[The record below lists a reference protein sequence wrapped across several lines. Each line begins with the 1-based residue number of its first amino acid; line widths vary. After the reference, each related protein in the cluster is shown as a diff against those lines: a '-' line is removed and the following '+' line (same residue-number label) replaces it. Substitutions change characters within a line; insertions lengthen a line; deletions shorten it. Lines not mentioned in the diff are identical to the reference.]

1 MRFSFCGFYEYLQ
14 KYNKFGAM
22 NNPKT
27 SEAGSL
33 KDLQA
38 LQQQV
43 KELKMEVSRLQGD
56 NCDLEN
62 SLLTAVEHGDLV
74 ESELLDVNKRLKS
87 EIIERKMAQATL
99 QSILEIVYRDKS
111 DLEIMLSTATEHGD
125 AIEYEQ
131 YNRAVETMRQSE
143 EQFRTLAES
152 TSMAM
157 LVSNL
162 ENGAIAYANTS
173 AGAMLQRESQ
183 ELINQLIPDLYFLES
198 EWHDLQQHFLENQRV
213 RDYEI
218 RLRRD
223 NKEPLWVLASLHLL
237 WLKGEQVLLSTF
249 YDITLLKK
257 TEIALRES
265 EAKLREQANLLEQ
278 RVEERTHALKL
289 AKEAAESASRSKATF
304 LANMSHELRT
314 PLNAILGFAQL
325 MLYDQ
330 ELNEQNQNDLQT
342 ICNSGNH
349 LLTMIN
355 DILEMSKL
363 EAGGIL
369 LREQECD
376 LNDIVDTARDMLFL
390 KAQEKKL
397 DFEVIIHPHT
407 PRLIY
412 TDEGK
417 LRQILI
423 NLIGN
428 AIKFTELGH
437 IYLRVFVQNN
447 LHSADNVIAHQFSQ
461 QVSVGD
467 RYLYFEVEDTG
478 AGIANSEMTIL
489 FQPFVQ
495 TDSGRRSQE
504 GTGLGLSICY
514 NYVQLM
520 GGHMSVT
527 SKVGEGSTFSFYI
540 PLKPLESAET
550 EPPRS
555 TNRIVGIQSKPTNYR
570 ILIAEDIRL
579 NRQLLIRLLTPLG
592 FEVREVNNGQE
603 AISVWQSWSPHLIW
617 MDARMPIL
625 NGHEAASAIRAIE
638 AEKNISES
646 ERVRIIALTASLVS
660 SQEEDLS
667 IYGFDGFVT
676 KPFTEDL
683 VFEEMARHL
692 NLQYV
697 YL

>member
-1 MRFSFCGFYEYLQ
+1 
-14 KYNKFGAM
+14 M

-27 SEAGSL
+27 SEAVSL
-33 KDLQA
+33 KDWQA
-38 LQQQV
+38 LQLQV
-43 KELKMEVSRLQGD
+43 KELKKEVSRLQGD
-56 NCDLEN
+56 NSDLEN

-99 QSILEIVYRDKS
+99 QSILEIVYRDKN

-157 LVSNL
+157 LVSHL
-162 ENGAIAYANTS
+162 DSGAIAYANTS
-173 AGAMLQRESQ
+173 AGTMLQRESQ

-218 RLRRD
+218 RLRRN

-265 EAKLREQANLLEQ
+265 ETKLREQANLLEQ

-330 ELNEQNQNDLQT
+330 DLNEQNQSDLQI
-342 ICNSGNH
+342 ICNSGHH

-363 EAGGIL
+363 EAGGIF

-376 LNDIVDTARDMLFL
+376 LTDIIDTAKDMLHL
-390 KAQEKKL
+390 KALEKKL

-423 NLIGN
+423 NLVGN
-428 AIKFTELGH
+428 AIKFTDLGH
-437 IYLRVFVQNN
+437 VYVRVFVQNN
-447 LHSADNVIAHQFSQ
+447 LH
-461 QVSVGD
+461 
-467 RYLYFEVEDTG
+467 LYFEVEDTG
-478 AGIANSEMTIL
+478 SGISDSEMATL

-504 GTGLGLSICY
+504 GTGLGLSISY
-514 NYVQLM
+514 NYVHLM
-520 GGHMSVT
+520 GGQMSVS
-527 SKVGEGSTFSFYI
+527 SKVGKGSTFSFYI
-540 PLKPLESAET
+540 PLKPLESNNSESI
-550 EPPRS
+550 RS
-555 TNRIVGIQSKPTNYR
+555 STRVVGLQSNQTDYR
-570 ILIAEDIRL
+570 ILIAEDTRL
-579 NRQLLIRLLTPLG
+579 NRQLLTRILTPLG
-592 FEVREVNNGQE
+592 FEVREVNNGIE
-603 AISVWQSWSPHLIW
+603 AIAVWQSWSPHLIW
-617 MDARMPIL
+617 MDARMPML
-625 NGHEAASAIRAIE
+625 NGSEAASAIRAIE
-638 AEKNISES
+638 AERNIPDT
-646 ERVRIIALTASLVS
+646 ERVKMIALTASLVNS
-660 SQEEDLS
+660 EEEDLS
-667 IYGFDGFVT
+667 TYGFDGFVT

-697 YL
+697 YLYDG

>member
-1 MRFSFCGFYEYLQ
+1 
-14 KYNKFGAM
+14 M

-27 SEAGSL
+27 SEAVSL
-33 KDLQA
+33 KDWQA
-38 LQQQV
+38 LQQKV
-43 KELKMEVSRLQGD
+43 KELKKEVSQLQGD
-56 NCDLEN
+56 NSDLEN

-173 AGAMLQRESQ
+173 AGTMLQRESQ
-183 ELINQLIPDLYFLES
+183 ELINKLIPDLYFLES
-198 EWHDLQQHFLENQRV
+198 EWNDLHQYFLENQRV

-218 RLRRD
+218 RLRRAD
-223 NKEPLWVLASLHLL
+223 KEPLWVLASLHLL

-249 YDITLLKK
+249 YDITLLKN

-265 EAKLREQANLLEQ
+265 ETKLREQANLLEQ
-278 RVEERTHALKL
+278 RVEERTRALKL

-330 ELNEQNQNDLQT
+330 DLNEQNQSDLQI
-342 ICNSGNH
+342 ICNSGHH

-363 EAGGIL
+363 EAGGIF

-376 LNDIVDTARDMLFL
+376 LTDIIDTAKDMLHL
-390 KAQEKKL
+390 KALEKKL

-423 NLIGN
+423 NLVGN
-428 AIKFTELGH
+428 AIKFTNLGH
-437 IYLRVFVQNN
+437 VYVRVFVQNN
-447 LHSADNVIAHQFSQ
+447 LH
-461 QVSVGD
+461 
-467 RYLYFEVEDTG
+467 LYFEVEDTG
-478 AGIANSEMTIL
+478 SGISDSEMATL

-495 TDSGRRSQE
+495 TDSGRQSQE
-504 GTGLGLSICY
+504 GTGLGLSISY
-514 NYVQLM
+514 NYVHLM
-520 GGHMSVT
+520 GGQMSVT
-527 SKVGEGSTFSFYI
+527 SKVGKGSTFSFSI
-540 PLKPLESAET
+540 PLKPLESNNSESI
-550 EPPRS
+550 RS
-555 TNRIVGIQSKPTNYR
+555 SNRVVGLQSNQTNYR

-579 NRQLLIRLLTPLG
+579 NRQLLTRILTPLG
-592 FEVREVNNGQE
+592 FEVREVNNGVE
-603 AISVWQSWSPHLIW
+603 AIAVWQSWSPHLIW
-617 MDARMPIL
+617 MDARMPML
-625 NGHEAASAIRAIE
+625 NGSEAASAIRAIE
-638 AEKNISES
+638 AERNIPYA
-646 ERVRIIALTASLVS
+646 ERVKIIALTASLVNS
-660 SQEEDLS
+660 EEEDLS
-667 IYGFDGFVT
+667 TYGFDGFVS

-683 VFEEMARHL
+683 VFEEMAKHL

-697 YL
+697 YLAM

>member
-1 MRFSFCGFYEYLQ
+1 
-14 KYNKFGAM
+14 M

-27 SEAGSL
+27 SEAVSL
-33 KDLQA
+33 KDWQA
-38 LQQQV
+38 LQLQV
-43 KELKMEVSRLQGD
+43 KELKKEVSRLQGD
-56 NCDLEN
+56 NSDLEN

-99 QSILEIVYRDKS
+99 QSILEIVYRDKN

-157 LVSNL
+157 LVSHL
-162 ENGAIAYANTS
+162 DSGAIAYANTS
-173 AGAMLQRESQ
+173 AGTMLQRESQ

-218 RLRRD
+218 RLRRN

-265 EAKLREQANLLEQ
+265 ETKLREQANLLEQ

-330 ELNEQNQNDLQT
+330 DLNEQNQSDLQI
-342 ICNSGNH
+342 ICNSGHH

-363 EAGGIL
+363 EAGGIF

-376 LNDIVDTARDMLFL
+376 LTDIIDTAKDMLHL
-390 KAQEKKL
+390 KALEKKL

-423 NLIGN
+423 NLVGN
-428 AIKFTELGH
+428 AIKFTDLGH
-437 IYLRVFVQNN
+437 VYVRVFVQNN
-447 LHSADNVIAHQFSQ
+447 LH
-461 QVSVGD
+461 
-467 RYLYFEVEDTG
+467 LYFEVEDTG
-478 AGIANSEMTIL
+478 SGISDSEMATL

-504 GTGLGLSICY
+504 GTGLGLSISY
-514 NYVQLM
+514 NYVHLM
-520 GGHMSVT
+520 GGQMSVS
-527 SKVGEGSTFSFYI
+527 SKVGKGSTFSFYI
-540 PLKPLESAET
+540 PLKPLESTNSESI
-550 EPPRS
+550 RS
-555 TNRIVGIQSKPTNYR
+555 SNRVVGLQSNQTNYR
-570 ILIAEDIRL
+570 ILIAEDTRL
-579 NRQLLIRLLTPLG
+579 NRQLLTRILTPLG
-592 FEVREVNNGQE
+592 FEVREVNNGIE
-603 AISVWQSWSPHLIW
+603 AIAVWQSWSPHLIW
-617 MDARMPIL
+617 MDARMPML
-625 NGHEAASAIRAIE
+625 NGSEAASAIRAIE
-638 AEKNISES
+638 AERNIPDA
-646 ERVRIIALTASLVS
+646 ERVKMIALTASLVN

-667 IYGFDGFVT
+667 TYGFDGFVT

-697 YL
+697 YLYDG

>member
-1 MRFSFCGFYEYLQ
+1 
-14 KYNKFGAM
+14 M

-27 SEAGSL
+27 SEAVSL
-33 KDLQA
+33 KDWQA
-38 LQQQV
+38 LQLQV
-43 KELKMEVSRLQGD
+43 KELKKEVSRLQGD
-56 NCDLEN
+56 NSDLEN

-99 QSILEIVYRDKS
+99 QSILEIVYRDKN

-157 LVSNL
+157 LVSHL
-162 ENGAIAYANTS
+162 DSGAIAYANTS
-173 AGAMLQRESQ
+173 AGTMLQRESQ

-218 RLRRD
+218 RLRRN
-223 NKEPLWVLASLHLL
+223 NKEPVWVLASLHLL

-265 EAKLREQANLLEQ
+265 ETKLREQANLLEQ

-330 ELNEQNQNDLQT
+330 DLNEQNQSDLQI
-342 ICNSGNH
+342 ICNSGHH

-363 EAGGIL
+363 EAGGIF

-376 LNDIVDTARDMLFL
+376 LTDIIDTAKDMLHL
-390 KAQEKKL
+390 KALEKKL

-423 NLIGN
+423 NLVGN
-428 AIKFTELGH
+428 AIKFTDLGH
-437 IYLRVFVQNN
+437 VYVRVFVQNN
-447 LHSADNVIAHQFSQ
+447 LH
-461 QVSVGD
+461 
-467 RYLYFEVEDTG
+467 LYFEVEDTG
-478 AGIANSEMTIL
+478 SGISDSEMATL

-504 GTGLGLSICY
+504 GTGLGLSISY
-514 NYVQLM
+514 NYVHLM
-520 GGHMSVT
+520 GGQMSVS
-527 SKVGEGSTFSFYI
+527 SKVGKGSTFSFYI
-540 PLKPLESAET
+540 PLKPLESNNSESI
-550 EPPRS
+550 RS
-555 TNRIVGIQSKPTNYR
+555 SNRVVGLQSNQTNYR

-579 NRQLLIRLLTPLG
+579 NRQLLTRILTPLG
-592 FEVREVNNGQE
+592 VEVREVNNGIE
-603 AISVWQSWSPHLIW
+603 AIAVWQSWSPHLIW
-617 MDARMPIL
+617 MDARMPML
-625 NGHEAASAIRAIE
+625 NGSEAASAIRAIE
-638 AEKNISES
+638 AERNIPDA
-646 ERVRIIALTASLVS
+646 ERVKMIALTASLVN

-667 IYGFDGFVT
+667 TYGFDGFVS

-697 YL
+697 YLYDG

>member
-1 MRFSFCGFYEYLQ
+1 
-14 KYNKFGAM
+14 M

-27 SEAGSL
+27 SEAVSL
-33 KDLQA
+33 KDWQA
-38 LQQQV
+38 LQLQV
-43 KELKMEVSRLQGD
+43 KELKKEVSRLQGD
-56 NCDLEN
+56 NSDLEN

-99 QSILEIVYRDKS
+99 QSILEIVYRDKN

-157 LVSNL
+157 LVSHL
-162 ENGAIAYANTS
+162 DSGAIAYANTS
-173 AGAMLQRESQ
+173 AGTMLQRESQ

-218 RLRRD
+218 RLRRN

-265 EAKLREQANLLEQ
+265 ETKLREQANLLEQ

-330 ELNEQNQNDLQT
+330 DLNEQNQSDLQI
-342 ICNSGNH
+342 ICNSGHH

-363 EAGGIL
+363 EAGGIF

-376 LNDIVDTARDMLFL
+376 LTDIIDTAKDMLHL
-390 KAQEKKL
+390 KALEKKL

-423 NLIGN
+423 NLVGN
-428 AIKFTELGH
+428 AIKFTDLGH
-437 IYLRVFVQNN
+437 VYVRVFVQNN
-447 LHSADNVIAHQFSQ
+447 LH
-461 QVSVGD
+461 
-467 RYLYFEVEDTG
+467 LYFEVEDTG
-478 AGIANSEMTIL
+478 SGISDSEMATL

-504 GTGLGLSICY
+504 GTGLGLSISY
-514 NYVQLM
+514 NYVHLM
-520 GGHMSVT
+520 GGQMSVT
-527 SKVGEGSTFSFYI
+527 SKVGKGSTFSFYI
-540 PLKPLESAET
+540 PLKPLESNNSESI
-550 EPPRS
+550 RS
-555 TNRIVGIQSKPTNYR
+555 SNRVVGLQSNQTNYR
-570 ILIAEDIRL
+570 ILIAEDTRL
-579 NRQLLIRLLTPLG
+579 NRQLLTRILTPLG
-592 FEVREVNNGQE
+592 FEVREVNNGIE
-603 AISVWQSWSPHLIW
+603 AIAVWQSWSPHLIW
-617 MDARMPIL
+617 MDARMPML
-625 NGHEAASAIRAIE
+625 NGSEAASAIRAIE
-638 AEKNISES
+638 AERNIPES
-646 ERVRIIALTASLVS
+646 ARVKMIALTASLVN

-667 IYGFDGFVT
+667 TYGFDGFVT

-697 YL
+697 YLYDG

>member
-1 MRFSFCGFYEYLQ
+1 
-14 KYNKFGAM
+14 M

-27 SEAGSL
+27 SEAVSL
-33 KDLQA
+33 KDWQA
-38 LQQQV
+38 LQLQV
-43 KELKMEVSRLQGD
+43 KELKKEVSRLQAD
-56 NCDLEN
+56 NSDLEN

-99 QSILEIVYRDKS
+99 QSILEIVYRDKN

-157 LVSNL
+157 LVSHL
-162 ENGAIAYANTS
+162 DSGEIAYANTS
-173 AGAMLQRESQ
+173 AGTMLQRESQ

-198 EWHDLQQHFLENQRV
+198 EWHDLEQHFLENQRV

-218 RLRRD
+218 RLRRN

-265 EAKLREQANLLEQ
+265 ETKLREQANLLEQ

-289 AKEAAESASRSKATF
+289 AKEAAESASHSKATF

-330 ELNEQNQNDLQT
+330 DLNEQNQSDLQI
-342 ICNSGNH
+342 ICNSGHH

-363 EAGGIL
+363 EAGGIF

-376 LNDIVDTARDMLFL
+376 LTDIIDTAKDMLHL
-390 KAQEKKL
+390 KALEKKL

-423 NLIGN
+423 NLVGN
-428 AIKFTELGH
+428 AIKFTDLGH
-437 IYLRVFVQNN
+437 VYVRVFVQNN
-447 LHSADNVIAHQFSQ
+447 LH
-461 QVSVGD
+461 
-467 RYLYFEVEDTG
+467 LYFEVEDTG
-478 AGIANSEMTIL
+478 SGISDSEMATL

-504 GTGLGLSICY
+504 GTGLGLSISY
-514 NYVQLM
+514 NYVHLM
-520 GGHMSVT
+520 GGEMSVT
-527 SKVGEGSTFSFYI
+527 STVGKGSTFSFYI
-540 PLKPLESAET
+540 PLKPLESNKSESI
-550 EPPRS
+550 RS
-555 TNRIVGIQSKPTNYR
+555 SNRVVGLQSNQTNYR

-579 NRQLLIRLLTPLG
+579 NRQLLTRILSPLG
-592 FEVREVNNGQE
+592 FEVREVNNGIE
-603 AISVWQSWSPHLIW
+603 AIAVWQSWSPHLIW
-617 MDARMPIL
+617 MDARMPML
-625 NGHEAASAIRAIE
+625 NGSEAASAIRAIE
-638 AEKNISES
+638 AERNIPYA
-646 ERVRIIALTASLVS
+646 ERVKMIALTASLVNS
-660 SQEEDLS
+660 PEEDLS
-667 IYGFDGFVT
+667 TYGFDGFVT

-697 YL
+697 YLYDG